1 MKEKKDKLIILD
13 YNDGRAYV
21 YYIIG
26 LTTESDIQIFM
37 LKKGH
42 QPNNCSWMIT
52 TEKIIII

>member
-13 YNDGRAYV
+13 YDDGRVYV
-21 YYIIG
+21 YYILG
-26 LTTESDIQIFM
+26 LKTESDIQVFM

-42 QPNNCSWMIT
+42 RVNNCSWMIT